1 MKYTVAA
8 LCVSAVSAAC
18 DPADAPIIAVNFFTK
33 EGCADADKVD
43 QTKDATAKTAADSY
57 KKTYND
63 VVKGVK
69 ACQATDADKKKTF
82 GEKTIAMKHN
92 DCDGG
97 TVSLVGYTDDKCT
110 TEAEFTDAQKK
121 DATLLTWGECKKLD
135 NKIDGKDYW
144 IVYTG
149 ARELTAAVVAA
160 TLAVGAALY

>member
-43 QTKDATAKTAADSY
+43 QTKDATAKTAADSN

-69 ACQATDADKKKTF
+69 AC
-82 GEKTIAMKHN
+82 
-92 DCDGG
+92 
-97 TVSLVGYTDDKCT
+97 
-110 TEAEFTDAQKK
+110 
-121 DATLLTWGECKKLD
+121 
-135 NKIDGKDYW
+135 
-144 IVYTG
+144 
-149 ARELTAAVVAA
+149 
-160 TLAVGAALY
+160 